1 MTPACPAPVGES
13 RINAFPPR
21 ILEVIQG
28 EDLVDL
34 LPPVTA
40 PAPEWNTNASAL
52 GGGHVVG
59 MNGLDMLE
67 ENDIRRQPQH
77 VSTKREAPRL

>member
-1 MTPACPAPVGES
+1 M
-13 RINAFPPR
+13 
-21 ILEVIQG
+21 
-28 EDLVDL
+28 

-59 MNGLDMLE
+59 INGLDLLE
-67 ENDIRRQPQH
+67 ENDPRRQAQH